1 MKEFNELPIEH
12 IQCACYSELLQ
23 LVYDNTD
30 EEKFLYITLYKDW
43 FGKTPWMKRLS
54 HIWYIIRYGQPWIDS
69 ITLNT
74 HEIKKLRDYLNK
86 ILK

>member
-1 MKEFNELPIEH
+1 MKEFYELPTTY

-23 LVYDNTD
+23 LVYENDD
-30 EEKFLYITLYKDW
+30 KEKFLYISMYKDW
-43 FGKTPWMKRLS
+43 FGKTPLMKRLR
-54 HIWYIIRYGQPWIDS
+54 HIWYIIKYGQPWIDS

-86 ILK
+86 ISK